1 MNHATPT
8 KNVIIK
14 IHKIT
19 HHTVLSDGKTPHDF
33 MASSPKCRV
42 ACCDHRACVRPS
54 GHPNFHDIELCQM
67 NERELI
73 AREDLCAT
81 LHKEVADLGR
91 SPSSLGFRDFLG
103 GAKLPG
109 GGA

>member
-8 KNVIIK
+8 KNAIIT

-42 ACCDHRACVRPS
+42 ACCNHRACVRPS

-81 LHKEVADLGR
+81 LHMEVADLGR
-91 SPSSLGFRDFLG
+91 SPASLGFRIS
-103 GAKLPG
+103 
-109 GGA
+109 